1 MSTPSTLLAGT
12 QRDLPYSGWVV
23 SLGGASGAVREA
35 APGTH
40 PAEKVGDDP
49 EAPGSQ
55 SLGVTAQK

>member
-1 MSTPSTLLAGT
+1 M
-12 QRDLPYSGWVV
+12 
-23 SLGGASGAVREA
+23 GGGPGAVREA

-55 SLGVTAQK
+55 GLGVAAQK